1 MLVKMK
7 IFLPMK
13 LLEFHSLLLK
23 FEKKKKFQAL
33 LRYEI
38 LNLYEVFFIFEEIGP
53 VMNLSD

>member
-1 MLVKMK
+1 M
-7 IFLPMK
+7 
-13 LLEFHSLLLK
+13 
-23 FEKKKKFQAL
+23 KKFQAL